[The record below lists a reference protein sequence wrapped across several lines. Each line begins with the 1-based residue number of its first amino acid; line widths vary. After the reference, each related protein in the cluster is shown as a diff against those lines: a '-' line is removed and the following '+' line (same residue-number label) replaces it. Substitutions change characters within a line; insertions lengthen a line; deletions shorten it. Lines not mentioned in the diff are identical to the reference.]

1 MNEIKVKEMERNND
15 RLRQTIRD
23 LESENLDLKKT
34 IELTRKY
41 IEKAAKLKAVE
52 YIVLSEGSYI
62 KADKIALVLG
72 ITLPEQKE

>member
-1 MNEIKVKEMERNND
+1 MNEIKVKEMERNNNK
-15 RLRQTIRD
+15 LRQKIRD
-23 LESENLDLKKT
+23 MEEENLDLKKT

-52 YIVLSEGSYI
+52 YIVLSEGPYI

-72 ITLPEQKE
+72 ITPPEEKE